1 MARCPGGLGRE
12 RRKRHGGSAR
22 RRRGRG
28 ALQGLV
34 DKCSEA
40 GLEDKARSWVS
51 SGENQ
56 PLQPDEIERMLGGE
70 KIEALAQQAGQ
81 PPEDVKAALAQALPH
96 VVNVL
101 TPEGKIPDDTQLAAL
116 GDRLARGGQSGGG

>member
-1 MARCPGGLGRE
+1 
-12 RRKRHGGSAR
+12 
-22 RRRGRG
+22 
-28 ALQGLV
+28 
-34 DKCSEA
+34 
-40 GLEDKARSWVS
+40 
-51 SGENQ
+51 
-56 PLQPDEIERMLGGE
+56 MLGGE